1 MIKDN
6 GRSLSIGGVVS
17 PKRSPDFKADRRGA
31 ILAAAERCF
40 IGQGYDRAT
49 MREIA
54 REAGVSTGAIYTYF
68 ATKAAILAA
77 ICNEQAARQQ
87 VEIRAALATMPPGGD
102 RFAAAFRAAFEPLL
116 SLPEAE
122 ARRRERADLL
132 LWFEAMRD
140 EEVGGTIRRIF
151 GSWRATVLELLR
163 EERAA
168 GRLRADLD
176 LDALAAVL
184 EALPLG
190 LPLLDLLGDGRLD
203 WNATLRTLGAVLQ
216 RGLAP
221 AGEVERVARN
231 GEREGAGGI
240 ATEAAG

>member
-1 MIKDN
+1 M
-6 GRSLSIGGVVS
+6 S

-40 IGQGYDRAT
+40 TGQGYDRAT

-68 ATKAAILAA
+68 TTKAQILEA

-87 VEIRAALATMPPGGD
+87 VEIRAALATPPPDGD
-102 RFAAAFRAAFEPLL
+102 RFGAAFRAAFGPLP

-122 ARRRERADLL
+122 ARRHERADLL
-132 LWFEAMRD
+132 LWYEAMRD
-140 EEVGGTIRRIF
+140 EEVGATIRRIF
-151 GSWRATVLELLR
+151 GAWRATVLELLR
-163 EERAA
+163 EERTA
-168 GRLRADLD
+168 GRLRDDLD

-203 WNATLRTLGAVLQ
+203 WDATLRTLGAVLQ

-221 AGEVERVARN
+221 TEVGTRN
-231 GEREGAGGI
+231 AEPGGAMRDVGRGGTG
-240 ATEAAG
+240 AAASEAAG

>member
-1 MIKDN
+1 M
-6 GRSLSIGGVVS
+6 
-17 PKRSPDFKADRRGA
+17 ADRRGA

-68 ATKAAILAA
+68 RTKAAILEA
-77 ICNEQAARQQ
+77 ICNEQAAQQQ
-87 VEIRAALATMPPGGD
+87 VEIRAALATMPPTGD
-102 RFAAAFRAAFEPLL
+102 RFGAAFRAAFAPLL

-122 ARRRERADLL
+122 ARRHERADLL
-132 LWFEAMRD
+132 LWYEAMRD
-140 EEVGGTIRRIF
+140 EEVGGTIRRIL
-151 GSWRATVLELLR
+151 GAWRATVLELLR

-168 GRLRADLD
+168 GRLRDDLD

-190 LPLLDLLGDGRLD
+190 LPLLDLLGDERLD
-203 WNATLRTLGAVLQ
+203 WEATLRTLGAVLQ

-221 AGEVERVARN
+221 TEAGTRNAERGGAMREVGR
-231 GEREGAGGI
+231 GEAGAVP
-240 ATEAAG
+240 AEAAG